1 MKRAS
6 NHWLEEIDSGLDS
19 TDELAALQVLLNQS
33 QKEAKR
39 SRENIQ
45 HKQERTK
52 TESNESDNLKGSEG
66 GSTSGDSG
74 RETPTTADLKPFSLQ
89 EGLKTSSN
97 TKTKNM
103 INNCLK
109 WTFLCL
115 EQKLKLESTSTA
127 EILNEI
133 DARNYSLSSFCLG
146 RNNRPRISS

>member
-33 QKEAKR
+33 HKEAKR
-39 SRENIQ
+39 SREHKQ
-45 HKQERTK
+45 HKTERTK

-89 EGLKTSSN
+89 EGLMKSIKTNLKNYKKNNSN
-97 TKTKNM
+97 YN
-103 INNCLK
+103 
-109 WTFLCL
+109 
-115 EQKLKLESTSTA
+115 
-127 EILNEI
+127 
-133 DARNYSLSSFCLG
+133 
-146 RNNRPRISS
+146 